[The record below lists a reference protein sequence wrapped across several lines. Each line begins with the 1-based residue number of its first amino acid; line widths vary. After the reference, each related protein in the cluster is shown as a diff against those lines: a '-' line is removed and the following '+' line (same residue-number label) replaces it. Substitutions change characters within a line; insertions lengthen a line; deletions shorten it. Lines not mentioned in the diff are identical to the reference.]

1 MDFVPREAAAIMWA
15 RSIGTGSYLSR
26 LLV

>member
-15 RSIGTGSYLSR
+15 RSIGKGSYLSR